1 MLILFPEANNMFRV
15 NNKSNNSL
23 NMFKV
28 YNKNTRTMS
37 FNFAMVPLL
46 LTLNIFDRQIQYIQY
61 IENFEQVQRGILYSE
76 T

>member
-28 YNKNTRTMS
+28 YNKNTRTTS

-46 LTLNIFDRQIQYIQY
+46 LTLNIFERQIQYIQY